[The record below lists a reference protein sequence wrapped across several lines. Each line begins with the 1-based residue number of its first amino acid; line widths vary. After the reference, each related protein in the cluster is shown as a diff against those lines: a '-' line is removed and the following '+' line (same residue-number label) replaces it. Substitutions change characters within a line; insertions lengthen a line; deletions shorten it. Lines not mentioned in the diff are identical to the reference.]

1 MAGESSVAAKPV
13 KKLIEARVGAADDEA
28 ARKLAEKKS
37 IAIADVYSQAIERGL
52 PILIEEDNKMSWWLE
67 ASTRLEF
74 IKALESVPKER
85 LAEALELLRGLNK

>member
-1 MAGESSVAAKPV
+1 MAAKPV

-28 ARKLAEKKS
+28 AKKLAEKKR

-52 PILIEEDNKMSWWLE
+52 PILIEEDNKLNWWQQ

-74 IKALESVPKER
+74 IKVLESVPPAR
-85 LAEALELLRGLNK
+85 LDEAIALLRGMTD